1 MIPTSLYGIDSKK
14 CDDFFLSLP
23 KLLEDSNIN
32 DPTYEKMLYAT
43 LELNGYEQIKKIN
56 THIGFEEHKWSDEI
70 NQEIISTLE
79 VTKYPNVSM
88 VENLLTIDGIDCV
101 LISNWL
107 HFLKNIHPI
116 YDKDAC
122 SALELMGLNVPFKPS
137 DLTCYSKYV
146 SIIEGMKEYAPAS
159 ALPEYALPRQKLLQV
174 GLACW
179 FNQKRE

>member
-1 MIPTSLYGIDSKK
+1 MCNK
-14 CDDFFLSLP
+14 FFLILP
-23 KLLEDSNIN
+23 TLLESSNIH
-32 DPTYEKMLYAT
+32 DPVYEKMLYAT
-43 LELNGYEQIKKIN
+43 LELKGYEQIKKIN
-56 THIGFEEHKWSDEI
+56 EYIGFDGFDWGDDI

-79 VTKYPNVSM
+79 VTDYLNISM
-88 VENLLTIDGIDCV
+88 VENLLTIEGIDCV

-122 SALELMGLNVPFKPS
+122 SALELMGLDVPFKPN

-146 SIIEGMKEYAPAS
+146 SVIEGLKEYAPAG

-179 FNQKRE
+179 FNRKRE

>member
-1 MIPTSLYGIDSKK
+1 M
-14 CDDFFLSLP
+14 CDEFFSSLP
-23 KLLEDSNIN
+23 KLLEVSDIHN
-32 DPTYEKMLYAT
+32 PAYEKMLYAT
-43 LELNGYEQIKKIN
+43 LELDGYEQIKKIN
-56 THIGFEEHKWSDEI
+56 KYIGFEEPEWGDEI
-70 NQEIISTLE
+70 NQEIVSTLE
-79 VTKYPNVSM
+79 VTNYLNVSM
-88 VENLLTIDGIDCV
+88 VENLLTIEGIDCV

-122 SALELMGLNVPFKPS
+122 SALELMGLNIPFRPN
-137 DLTCYSKYV
+137 DITYYSKYV
-146 SIIEGMKEYAPAS
+146 SIIEGLKEYAPAG